1 MSENLFPFKAKLKNT
16 DKEVEVDIL
25 QVSHSGLRIDS
36 LKTPLGVNKVFS
48 ATFIFPLTNKTAEV
62 TVVVFK
68 SYAEIV
74 DELGQA
80 RRTRH
85 LNELVYKNPSRQF
98 NELLISFLA
107 NLAHRTKV

>member
-1 MSENLFPFKAKLKNT
+1 MTESLFPFKAKLKSG
-16 DKEVEVDIL
+16 DKEVQVEII

-36 LKTPLGVNKVFS
+36 LKNPLGVNKVFEAS
-48 ATFIFPLTNKTAEV
+48 FIFPLTNKTAEV

-74 DELGQA
+74 DDFGA
-80 RRTRH
+80 PRRTRH
-85 LNELVYKNPSRQF
+85 LNELVFKNPTRAF

-107 NLAHRTKV
+107 NLSHRTKV

>member
-1 MSENLFPFKAKLKNT
+1 MTENLFPFKAKLKSGE
-16 DKEVEVDIL
+16 KEVTVDIL

-36 LKTPLGVNKVFS
+36 LKNPLGVNKVFAAS
-48 ATFIFPLTNKTAEV
+48 FVFPLTNKTAEV
-62 TVVVFK
+62 TVVVFR

-85 LNELVYKNPSRQF
+85 LNELVFKSPTREF